1 MYYSLCF
8 VHSSPPPKVNFQLMK
23 EKKYMEFMSN
33 MSKEAQIDFVV
44 LNIIGYSE
52 RLTFLGLSWTIT

>member
-1 MYYSLCF
+1 MCYSLCF
-8 VHSSPPPKVNFQLMK
+8 VHSSSPPKVNFQLMK